1 MVGDYVMNENDVM
14 QNGRRAPI
22 RDTVALGTYSLAAHS
37 HRYLAAP
44 GQWPNGD
51 RQDAM
56 MLEAPL
62 ILRLPNDA
70 PYPISYRA
78 LTPRA
83 DDARNL
89 LNPVTLSA
97 TNVAYSSVRMEPTF
111 MMLGEAA
118 GAAAAL
124 AVESN
129 TSVQAVS
136 YASLR
141 RRLAD
146 GGLRMAP

>member
-1 MVGDYVMNENDVM
+1 
-14 QNGRRAPI
+14 
-22 RDTVALGTYSLAAHS
+22 
-37 HRYLAAP
+37 
-44 GQWPNGD
+44 
-51 RQDAM
+51 
-56 MLEAPL
+56 
-62 ILRLPNDA
+62 
-70 PYPISYRA
+70 
-78 LTPRA
+78 
-83 DDARNL
+83 
-89 LNPVTLSA
+89 
-97 TNVAYSSVRMEPTF
+97 MEPTF